1 MSKNGLYSN
10 LFNAQVKQENNKGNG
25 EDSLESDEDI
35 IDESTFDNKYMN
47 IEYTT
52 PSISQPKNKQI
63 NLKENVT
70 DVEANEN
77 IEYVIIIM
85 ILVVI

>member
-10 LFNAQVKQENNKGNG
+10 LFNAQVKQENNKSNG
-25 EDSLESDEDI
+25 EDSLESDEDV
-35 IDESTFDNKYMN
+35 IDKSTFDYKNMN

-77 IEYVIIIM
+77 IEYIINIK
-85 ILVVI
+85 IFK